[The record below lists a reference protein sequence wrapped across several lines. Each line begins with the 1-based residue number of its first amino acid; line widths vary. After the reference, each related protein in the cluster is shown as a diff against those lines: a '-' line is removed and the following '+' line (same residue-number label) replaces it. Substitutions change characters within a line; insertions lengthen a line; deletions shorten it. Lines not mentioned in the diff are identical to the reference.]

1 VFKNILKNR
10 NLLSIVITFFIFLFV
25 FSLSGLDVLTILNKK
40 VNSLYFYKP
49 KPVSNNILLIEIDE
63 DTVAWRKLPNGV
75 ITKKWLWRFPFD
87 RKYFAEVINK
97 LKDAWATVI
106 ALDVIFWEE
115 SNPESDKLL
124 SDAIK
129 NAWNVVLWVWPE
141 WQDVRYPYPMFWD
154 NALAEWY
161 FSVNLNDVTDTVY
174 SIRPF
179 AKFKNSVE
187 LFNHFSLAILR
198 WFYAKIYEDN
208 SYLTNDFVFTKD
220 KITLNDRIKMLRSW
234 TNKNEVLINYAET
247 YRFYKKSFLDV
258 YNWEFNKNDVK
269 DKIVIIWAT
278 AEWIKDVF
286 QTPIWPLYWVYLHA
300 NLINTIITNNWIVYI
315 NIYLEWLLL
324 FMLVIISVYFNI
336 SRSSYV
342 LLFSNIAIVWLL
354 IWFIY
359 YITWYTNFVFSIFV
373 EFFIALFW
381 SLIVSNVIKYYIE
394 NVNKTK
400 LNKALSEYVSE
411 DVAREILSWEWLINL
426 NWENKVI
433 TIFFSDI
440 EWFTTISEKMT
451 PEELVAF
458 LREYLTEMTDVIIE
472 ENWFINKYEWD
483 AVMALWWV
491 FWKDWIETFRACSAA
506 IKQHQVLTKLNLKW
520 NKRPFLDI
528 KVRIWIHEGSAII
541 WNIWAE
547 WKKMEFTALWDSVNL
562 ASRLEWVNKYYG
574 TYICVSETIYEKER
588 ENFEFRYLDKIRVKW
603 KQQPIKIYEL
613 INFKWDLREDQK
625 EMLFSYRIAS
635 NLYLNWEFS
644 ESLIH
649 FNNIVKKWWDKPSMT
664 FKERCE
670 FYIKNPPGKDWDGVW
685 TMKDK

>member
-1 VFKNILKNR
+1 MFKNILKNR